1 MKAKVRSS
9 LSSRIIARN
18 NRSLRKEGFTAIVLD
33 AVCEV
38 GVCTQGTREGEGKG
52 GSDAITGECGDN
64 CLISGSEV
72 GAGEPF
78 RCDTIITFRR
88 VH

>member
-18 NRSLRKEGFTAIVLD
+18 NRSLHKEGFTAIVLD
-33 AVCEV
+33 AICEV
-38 GVCTQGTREGEGKG
+38 GVGTQRTREGEGKS
-52 GSDAITGECGDN
+52 GSDAIAGECGDN
-64 CLISGSEV
+64 CLISSPEV
-72 GAGEPF
+72 GTGEPF
-78 RCDTIITFRR
+78 GCDAIITFRR

>member
-9 LSSRIIARN
+9 LSSIIIAPYN
-18 NRSLRKEGFTAIVLD
+18 HSLHKEGFTAIVLD

-38 GVCTQGTREGEGKG
+38 GVGTQRTRKGEGKS
-52 GSDAITGECGDN
+52 GSGALAGESGDN
-64 CLISGSEV
+64 CLIAGPEV

-78 RCDTIITFRR
+78 GCDTIITFRR